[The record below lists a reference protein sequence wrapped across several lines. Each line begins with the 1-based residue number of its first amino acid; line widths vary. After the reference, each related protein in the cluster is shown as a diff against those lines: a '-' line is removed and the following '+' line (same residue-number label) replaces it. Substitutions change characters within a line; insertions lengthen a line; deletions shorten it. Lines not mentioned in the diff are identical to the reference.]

1 MKGKLKLLQKEKYGF
16 TLLEV
21 MTAVS
26 LGILLSAAVFEF
38 FIYTSKT
45 AGVSSRGFNETSE
58 LIRAAQWITNDLYT
72 AENIKIEGNNRLIIT
87 TSNSTV
93 VYELENSILIRREG
107 VLKRTVG
114 EGITSAEFS
123 VKEYDNGTLVCFWIK
138 GLKKDVRTC
147 VFAYTKK

>member
-1 MKGKLKLLQKEKYGF
+1 MKGALKLLQKEKYGF

-21 MTAVS
+21 MITVV
-26 LGILLSAAVFEF
+26 LGIILFAAVFEF

-45 AGVSSRGFNETSE
+45 AGVSSKTFNETSE
-58 LIRAAQWITNDLYT
+58 LIRVARWITNDLYS
-72 AENIKIEGNNRLIIT
+72 AENIKIEVNDKLIIT

-93 VYELENSILIRREG
+93 VYELENNMLMRREG
-107 VLKRTVG
+107 ILKRTVG
-114 EGITSAEFS
+114 EGITSIKFS
-123 VKEYDNGTLVCFWIK
+123 TEEYDNGTLVYFWIK